1 MNISTFNADSVCGQ
15 CMRTVY
21 ADSVFGRRKKVSG
34 LKHVVKYTEKGIMK
48 HKRKHCVKIG
58 KPKFLNIRVQETK

>member
-1 MNISTFNADSVCGQ
+1 
-15 CMRTVY
+15 MRTVY
-21 ADSVFGRRKKVSG
+21 ADSVCGRRKKVSG